1 MSDPKTY
8 TEEEFLDLQTK
19 SEETKTKLDEFRS
32 NNVKLLKDMDAL
44 NAKFD
49 GIDLDNYN
57 EMIKLQQEQKDKTL
71 IDAGKIDELLEERTK
86 AMVKTHGADMEKL
99 TNENTVLNSQLAGLV
114 IDSAVR
120 DSAIK
125 SGVVDTAID
134 DILLRSKAVF
144 KLTEGQAIPHD
155 GDGNVIYGNSSAEP
169 MTVEEWVKGQQ
180 DLAPHLFKS
189 STGSGSEHGKGFNG
203 AKTENLTALE
213 KLQVGFAR

>member
-86 AMVKTHGADMEKL
+86 AMVKTHGDDMDKL

-120 DSAIK
+120 DSAVK

-144 KLTEGQAIPHD
+144 KFQAPLTSNRSLTVGLRLI
-155 GDGNVIYGNSSAEP
+155 VIFLTKSISSNKVLLPIFNFTTSTPLCNSKP
-169 MTVEEWVKGQQ
+169 
-180 DLAPHLFKS
+180 L
-189 STGSGSEHGKGFNG
+189 
-203 AKTENLTALE
+203 
-213 KLQVGFAR
+213 